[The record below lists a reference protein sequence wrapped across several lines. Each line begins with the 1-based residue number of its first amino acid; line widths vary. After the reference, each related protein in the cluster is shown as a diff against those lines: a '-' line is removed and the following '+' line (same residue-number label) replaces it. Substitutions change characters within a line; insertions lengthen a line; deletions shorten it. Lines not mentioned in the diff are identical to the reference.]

1 MEKPQLSSALSRL
14 LIQSESEWYSEM
26 DAQGKM
32 PKWDALDSEFNE
44 KAKKVLGY
52 LEDVDVAKCD
62 AYISTL
68 PENEQESVK
77 RGLLLK
83 RQELEKKGINNNK
96 TIEDSFYT
104 ELKLQ
109 VARWDNE
116 KEKIKKMLWWDDVVK
131 GLAKQNNTN
140 ATNSNSANKSST
152 ADKVT
157 PSAEFS
163 TKGLAWFISPIAL
176 IDYMS
181 EKNGGITV
189 DMLRKVYT
197 KADDKVLNMIANSIN
212 KHYTLFHL
220 DTPLRL
226 THFFAQSLQEVG
238 VKCRILESLDYPPA
252 NLIALFPY
260 FKKHPDEAE
269 LYGRVKKNEA
279 NRHEADQ
286 VAIANRAYAN
296 NIGNG
301 DVSSG
306 DGWKFRG
313 RGLFQ
318 LTGRGNYQDLT
329 KWYEKT
335 FKTKVDFVAQPDL
348 ILTKDYLVS
357 SAVFFWLK
365 SKLYQLADE
374 GDKGEHVD
382 SITKKINMYTTS
394 YAERR
399 AHFEKIN
406 KAKVFNSVSFK

>member
-1 MEKPQLSSALSRL
+1 MV
-14 LIQSESEWYSEM
+14 
-26 DAQGKM
+26 
-32 PKWDALDSEFNE
+32 F
-44 KAKKVLGY
+44 
-52 LEDVDVAKCD
+52 
-62 AYISTL
+62 
-68 PENEQESVK
+68 
-77 RGLLLK
+77 
-83 RQELEKKGINNNK
+83 
-96 TIEDSFYT
+96 
-104 ELKLQ
+104 
-109 VARWDNE
+109 
-116 KEKIKKMLWWDDVVK
+116 
-131 GLAKQNNTN
+131 
-140 ATNSNSANKSST
+140 
-152 ADKVT
+152 
-157 PSAEFS
+157 
-163 TKGLAWFISPIAL
+163 SPIAL

-197 KADDKVLNMIANSIN
+197 KADDKVLNMIASSIN

-279 NRHEADQ
+279 NPHEADQ

-357 SAVFFWLK
+357 SAVFF
-365 SKLYQLADE
+365 
-374 GDKGEHVD
+374 G
-382 SITKKINMYTTS
+382 
-394 YAERR
+394 
-399 AHFEKIN
+399 
-406 KAKVFNSVSFK
+406 